1 MTPVT
6 RGRAVY
12 GLTVL
17 SFINLLNYLDR
28 YILAGVMKKVQDEFH
43 LSDARGGL
51 LATTFMVVYLCASP
65 VGGYL
70 GDRLPRRWLIGAAV
84 MIWSLATV
92 ASGLAS
98 SFALLVLARACTGV
112 GEAGYGTIAPPFIS
126 DLFKKSERGRM
137 LAFFYAT
144 MPIGAALGFVIGGA
158 VGDAF
163 GWHHAFFVGG
173 APGILLALMA
183 FALPNPRRGAMD
195 VEEHAPAPPKV
206 PFVAGL
212 RSLVTNAQFWIAT
225 AGLTLMTFSIGGL
238 SNWMPKYLE
247 AERGF
252 TGTEAGVFLGATTV
266 IGGFL
271 GTIVGGIAGDRLDQR
286 MPGGG
291 VALAGVGLIT
301 AAPFMITAVLTQNRA
316 LLFASLLAAQFFV
329 FLNNGPL
336 NAAVVNSVT
345 PGFRTFAYGI
355 NTMLLHLLGDAASP
369 TVIGFI
375 SDQKALGFAII
386 LNAAPVVLA
395 GVVLLLGLRAFRR
408 PGAAAGVP
416 TAPPSP

>member
-1 MTPVT
+1 MKPVT

-17 SFINLLNYLDR
+17 SLINLLNYLDR

-43 LSDARGGL
+43 LSDAKGGL

-92 ASGLAS
+92 ASGLAT

-112 GEAGYGTIAPPFIS
+112 GEAGYGTIAPPFIA
-126 DLFKKSERGRM
+126 DLFEKRERGRM

-144 MPIGAALGFVIGGA
+144 MPIGAALGFVVGGA

-195 VEEHAPAPPKV
+195 LEAAAPAKV
-206 PFVAGL
+206 PFAAGL
-212 RSLVTNAQFWIAT
+212 RSLATNAQFWIAT

-252 TGTEAGVFLGATTV
+252 TGTQAGLFLGATTV

-286 MPGGG
+286 MAGGG

-301 AAPFMITAVLTQNRA
+301 AAPFMVAAVLTQDRA

-369 TVIGFI
+369 TVIGAI
-375 SDQKALGFAII
+375 SDRKTLGFAII
-386 LNAAPVVLA
+386 VNAAPVVLA
-395 GVVLLLGLRAFRR
+395 GAVLLLGLRAYRR
-408 PGAAAGVP
+408 PGAVAGDP
-416 TAPPSP
+416 TARPSP